1 MLTPALAIPLPE
13 LVPEQEHLTLYEST
27 VLGPVEF
34 REWKKQLERI
44 DNILRLSGVEQRF
57 QRLSL
62 AQRNEVER
70 DRAKLENRSYR
81 EMSTGEQ
88 ASYQRLSCQA
98 LRCNIARTLTG
109 ESFRDFGCRLSESGL
124 LQEFCK
130 LNRIDTI
137 HIPGKSALQRYSQ
150 WLPEEQMRTVIDA
163 LLCSAAKATDE
174 SGKQTLGLREALNL
188 EAYFLDTTCVKLHIH
203 FPVDWVLLRDAA
215 RTLLKATMLIRKVD
229 LKVRMEEPAEF
240 LKRMNQLCMKMT
252 QVRRKKDAKRLRK
265 AVLRE
270 MKKLDKMIAGHAKRH
285 RDLLAQRWQDTDLSQ
300 AEAEQIIARIDNIL
314 AQLPQAIRQAHER
327 IIGERQVKNADK
339 IFSLYESHAGIYVR
353 GKAGA
358 EVEFGSQLLLGECES
373 GVIVDWEL
381 VCGNPKADTKMLSR
395 SLDRLKQ
402 TAAAALIQQVCGDR
416 GFDSKPNRTLLAKS
430 GIYNALCPK
439 APAELK
445 KRMKD
450 AEFAELQKRRA
461 QTEARI
467 SIFKNGFLGGPLL
480 SKGYGNQSREISWS
494 VLTHNLWVIA
504 RLPQDPATKSTK
516 VN

>member
-1 MLTPALAIPLPE
+1 MVVLTPALAIPLPE

-215 RTLLKATMLIRKVD
+215 RTL
-229 LKVRMEEPAEF
+229 
-240 LKRMNQLCMKMT
+240 
-252 QVRRKKDAKRLRK
+252 
-265 AVLRE
+265 
-270 MKKLDKMIAGHAKRH
+270 
-285 RDLLAQRWQDTDLSQ
+285 
-300 AEAEQIIARIDNIL
+300 
-314 AQLPQAIRQAHER
+314 
-327 IIGERQVKNADK
+327 
-339 IFSLYESHAGIYVR
+339 
-353 GKAGA
+353 
-358 EVEFGSQLLLGECES
+358 
-373 GVIVDWEL
+373 
-381 VCGNPKADTKMLSR
+381 MLS
-395 SLDRLKQ
+395 
-402 TAAAALIQQVCGDR
+402 LIH
-416 GFDSKPNRTLLAKS
+416 
-430 GIYNALCPK
+430 I
-439 APAELK
+439 
-445 KRMKD
+445 
-450 AEFAELQKRRA
+450 
-461 QTEARI
+461 
-467 SIFKNGFLGGPLL
+467 
-480 SKGYGNQSREISWS
+480 
-494 VLTHNLWVIA
+494 
-504 RLPQDPATKSTK
+504 
-516 VN
+516 